1 MKEAQMTK
9 MLATFIAFIMT
20 AALLP
25 AQEVELTGEV
35 LKVEEIASAEGDVNI
50 VRAQIQTR
58 NRETVMAHLGP
69 AWMMDSDVKIGD
81 AVTVRGK
88 YNEENR
94 FMVRE
99 MVRNNVQYRVRG
111 EDYEPLW
118 LRTRIREQ
126 NQIYNPQSEMQ
137 LKGKIKQLYID
148 EPSAMMEAMVESQN
162 GELVRVRLAPEW
174 HLRNRLRVGDELDLR
189 GSAVKDED
197 AMTIMAREMRNTRTR
212 MEIELRN
219 EQGFPDWF
227 GKGQSADE
235 PHRKPYHNDE
245 NMGRGRGQ
253 HR

>member
-1 MKEAQMTK
+1 MTNK
-9 MLATFIAFIMT
+9 MLAAFILPIMT
-20 AALLP
+20 VALLP

-35 LKVEEIASAEGDVNI
+35 SKVEEIATNEGDVNI

-99 MVRNNVQYRVRG
+99 MVRNNVQ
-111 EDYEPLW
+111 
-118 LRTRIREQ
+118 
-126 NQIYNPQSEMQ
+126 S
-137 LKGKIKQLYID
+137 
-148 EPSAMMEAMVESQN
+148 SAMMEAMVESQN

-212 MEIELRN
+212 MEMELRN